1 MDGRWKRDRYENG
14 RDHHTYGRA
23 CGFPV
28 RNARCETSV
37 IRHGTHAL
45 SQSPGVWAG
54 QRRRGLSV
62 HFLRSWHGELA
73 PGSAGADTCQ
83 SLAWQVFPVGAS
95 AMPGTARAAFLVR
108 LRPLHGRLPVPH
120 IRQPRPLRRLPAWPA
135 GPLPSRML
143 KSAAVMPAGRLACPA
158 GHTGAYRAPVP
169 CTPWSSHRA
178 GGGSPAWHARR
189 HGPTSVGAM
198 IFPWPPGVVLP
209 SFFVLSPYP

>member
-1 MDGRWKRDRYENG
+1 MKIP
-14 RDHHTYGRA
+14 TYLT
-23 CGFPV
+23 V
-28 RNARCETSV
+28 
-37 IRHGTHAL
+37 
-45 SQSPGVWAG
+45 
-54 QRRRGLSV
+54 
-62 HFLRSWHGELA
+62 
-73 PGSAGADTCQ
+73 
-83 SLAWQVFPVGAS
+83 SLAFLWLWSGLQPALTAPDASLQLLADIGIATPWRRPLFYAAS
-95 AMPGTARAAFLVR
+95 AWDVLLGILILT
-108 LRPLHGRLPVPH
+108 
-120 IRQPRPLRRLPAWPA
+120 PLRRLPAWPA

>member
-1 MDGRWKRDRYENG
+1 MGGGSGTGTRTGGIITRTVG
-14 RDHHTYGRA
+14 LVA
-23 CGFPV
+23 F
-28 RNARCETSV
+28 RCETSV
-37 IRHGTHAL
+37 IRHGTACIIPE
-45 SQSPGVWAG
+45 S
-54 QRRRGLSV
+54 RGLG
-62 HFLRSWHGELA
+62 RSA
-73 PGSAGADTCQ
+73 PSGLVCAFSPLVAWGAGAGI
-83 SLAWQVFPVGAS
+83 SRGRHMPVFGMAGLSCRAS